1 MLSNELKYLVISDTT
16 KKYEEINKKILK
28 FSKIYFYL
36 MKNYSLQLIQIEKL
50 FINNNNSGDIN
61 IIKLIENQHK
71 IIKELVKI
79 INDTLLEKINTEVIK
94 KLEKKSLEPF
104 YDPSAQKKIV
114 KNKNLNIMSNS
125 NHFSKKPKFYV
136 HNNKK
141 ENIYPGNSNI
151 KNNLNKSVDDNLIS
165 KKLLNQQKIIP
176 LNIIT
181 PKTNNEFNGTL
192 SYFNINYNNKMN
204 NFKPYEKYSF
214 KKFEKNSIKP
224 INNFEILLKNKLKN
238 KNNSYLKTSNIS
250 NSSYYMNNNYIIDE
264 EINDNNFENN
274 QKQISITTNN
284 NEDESSTLPEM
295 LSKRKQ
301 RIKYRSP
308 KTLSSEKTIKNS
320 RNISNFNN
328 DYFLNSITNSTLNS
342 FFDKNDD
349 LNYSK
354 RSNTSFNFFKTNL
367 NNINK
372 DNNYLLKFGKN
383 RIYSVPYINN
393 GKINSPSKF
402 TKQILSNSY
411 RKIKKYKILKF
422 TTS

>member
-141 ENIYPGNSNI
+141 ENIYPGNSNL

-192 SYFNINYNNKMN
+192 SYFNIK
-204 NFKPYEKYSF
+204 
-214 KKFEKNSIKP
+214 
-224 INNFEILLKNKLKN
+224 
-238 KNNSYLKTSNIS
+238 
-250 NSSYYMNNNYIIDE
+250 
-264 EINDNNFENN
+264 
-274 QKQISITTNN
+274 
-284 NEDESSTLPEM
+284 
-295 LSKRKQ
+295 
-301 RIKYRSP
+301 
-308 KTLSSEKTIKNS
+308 
-320 RNISNFNN
+320 
-328 DYFLNSITNSTLNS
+328 
-342 FFDKNDD
+342 
-349 LNYSK
+349 
-354 RSNTSFNFFKTNL
+354 
-367 NNINK
+367 
-372 DNNYLLKFGKN
+372 
-383 RIYSVPYINN
+383 V
-393 GKINSPSKF
+393 
-402 TKQILSNSY
+402 
-411 RKIKKYKILKF
+411 
-422 TTS
+422 